1 MIKSVELHITNECT
15 HKCPYCYMNAGM
27 NPEQVKH
34 SDYKVL
40 EQIIKV
46 LKEANVEVI
55 ALLGGDPVRHPDIIR
70 ILQLIYNSGI
80 KISIMSNT
88 MEIYERETAASL
100 IYNID
105 ATFHGRN
112 AREHDAFCGCT
123 GAFELL
129 LDNLK
134 FYNSKG
140 VNVNIAVN
148 ITPQTYDKV
157 YEIVKSVIT
166 RGIKVEAILTQRILP
181 NGRALGTNVWFASA
195 EQVNIAF
202 SQAVQAKKDFG
213 VDIGVEDPYPFC
225 VINEEYHQYMHGCPE
240 GKTRLA
246 IGMNGEITK
255 CGADPYFSQYNI
267 LKDSLDYIWNIS
279 DLFSDF
285 REKNFLPEECRVCEY
300 LDRCGGGCPISCQ
313 NCILSTKKI
322 WSLGV

>member
-1 MIKSVELHITNECT
+1 MIKSVELHITNACT
-15 HKCPYCYMNAGM
+15 HKCPYCYMNANM
-27 NPEQVKH
+27 NPEQIKY
-34 SDYKVL
+34 SDFKVL
-40 EQIIKV
+40 EQIIKI
-46 LKEANVEVI
+46 LKKANVEVV
-55 ALLGGDPVRHPDIIR
+55 ALLGGDPVRHPDIIE
-70 ILQLIYNSGI
+70 ILQLIHNSGI
-80 KISIMSNT
+80 KTSIMSNT
-88 MEIYERETAASL
+88 MDIYERETAASL
-100 IYNID
+100 IDNID
-105 ATFHGRN
+105 ATFHGRS
-112 AREHDAFCGCT
+112 AEEHDAFCGCK

-129 LDNLK
+129 LNNLK

-157 YEIVKSVIT
+157 YDIVKSVII
-166 RGIKVEAILTQRILP
+166 RDIKVDAILTQRILP

-225 VINEEYHQYMHGCPE
+225 VIEEEYHQYMHGCPE

-255 CGADPYFSQYNI
+255 CGADPYFSPYNI
-267 LKDSLDYIWNIS
+267 LEDSLDYIWNKS

-285 REKNFLPEECRVCEY
+285 REKNFLPEECKACKY

-313 NCILSTKKI
+313 NCTLNMKKI